1 MQQYQSVSNRRTFSA
16 TRILE
21 SGIQVL
27 VVSIIGFGCYVS
39 FLEIGVGWLVHHER
53 RHIAAGVYMMAVG
66 TLFPSLAVVYLH
78 TCSGRTTHSVPAYTA
93 QHPETIT
100 EPFECRSDGSL
111 DFCSRENCQ
120 MRWKPPGTHH
130 CSTCGVCRLGFDH
143 HCPWLGNCVTTGRMK
158 AFLTLLAVTSVTVPL
173 ASLPVL
179 PVLKGHV
186 VAALVVSHA
195 DTWITDVWWDRPYSW
210 ILCGGPPGRWVVGTL
225 LGFRVLRARRVPEPW
240 LSGSVIAQPHARIV
254 ILVGAAA
261 LLWIFS
267 VSMTVAVARDVTRG
281 LTTLDSIRVRVPRR
295 GNPARTTTG
304 RFVCIPYSCNQI
316 SLANASAIHTT
327 SGAQWNCPGSRNSH
341 LVHPVLTGE
350 RVYDLGWRE
359 NWRRLLKQ
367 PLFDNGTQHHGVYKW
382 PKMNPAIIQRML
394 SSKGL

>member
-1 MQQYQSVSNRRTFSA
+1 VS
-16 TRILE
+16 L
-21 SGIQVL
+21 
-27 VVSIIGFGCYVS
+27 
-39 FLEIGVGWLVHHER
+39 
-53 RHIAAGVYMMAVG
+53 GVYMMTVG

-78 TCSGRTTHSVPAYTA
+78 ACSGRTTHSVPAYTA
-93 QHPETIT
+93 PHPETIT

-143 HCPWLGNCVTTGRMK
+143 HCPWLGNCVTAGRMK

-173 ASLPVL
+173 ASLPIL
-179 PVLKGHV
+179 PALKNHV
-186 VAALVVSHA
+186 VAALAVSHA
-195 DTWITDVWWDRPYSW
+195 DTWITDMWWDRPYSW

-225 LGFRVLRARRVPEPW
+225 LGFRVLRAQRVPEPW

-254 ILVGAAA
+254 VLVGAAA

-267 VSMTVAVARDVTRG
+267 VSMTVAVARDITRG
-281 LTTLDSIRVRVPRR
+281 LTTLDGIRVRVPRR
-295 GNPARTTTG
+295 GNP
-304 RFVCIPYSCNQI
+304 
-316 SLANASAIHTT
+316 
-327 SGAQWNCPGSRNSH
+327 WNCPGSRDSH

-367 PLFDNGTQHHGVYKW
+367 PLFDNGTQHHGRW
-382 PKMNPAIIQRML
+382 PKMNPAMIQRML
-394 SSKGL
+394 SSEGL